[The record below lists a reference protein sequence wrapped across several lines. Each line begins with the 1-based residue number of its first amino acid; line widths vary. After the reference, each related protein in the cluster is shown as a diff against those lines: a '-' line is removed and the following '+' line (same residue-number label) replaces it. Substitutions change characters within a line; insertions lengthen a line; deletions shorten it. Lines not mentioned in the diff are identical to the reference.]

1 MLIDKYMYM
10 QKKKNCE
17 NYDRIEVI
25 NMYYIYK
32 YDTNSLY
39 E

>member
-10 QKKKNCE
+10 QKKKIVK

-32 YDTNSLY
+32 YDTNSQY